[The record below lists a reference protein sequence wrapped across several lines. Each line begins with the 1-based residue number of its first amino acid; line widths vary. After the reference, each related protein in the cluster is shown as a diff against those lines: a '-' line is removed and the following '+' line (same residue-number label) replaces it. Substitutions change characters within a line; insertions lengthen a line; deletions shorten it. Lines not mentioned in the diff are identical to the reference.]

1 MAVYLDFDNIVISR
15 YDQVHGRNSFQK
27 DKARGLDD
35 DKLTTATVDLGAI
48 IDFASSFGTLVLT
61 RAYADWSADLNA
73 NYQGQLVGRAVD
85 LVQLFPA
92 AAYGKNGADIRL
104 AVDAVED
111 MFRLPDLTHVVIVG
125 GDSDYIALAQRC
137 KRLGR
142 YVVGIG
148 VAGASSR
155 SLASACDEFVTYDAL
170 PGIPTVAPAPAKKAT
185 KRTKSKEPDDE
196 PEPADTQAAA
206 TGLLERALRIG
217 HEKDDADWLHNSAVK
232 AQMKRMDPS
241 FSEKSLGFRS
251 FSDFLRSRSDVADLD
266 ESSTTR
272 MVRLHQRGS
281 KPRSDPDVRASGEVP
296 DRVSTYAEAMTERL
310 YFRQLLSGR
319 DFAQSDMIAQQ
330 MRNFSY
336 LIGDRETGDTV
347 VVDPAYAANDLVD
360 ILESDGMKLSGVLVT
375 HHHPDHVGGS
385 MMGFELKGLA
395 ELLERQSVPVHVN
408 SLEAEWVSRVTGIA
422 RSDLTAH
429 EHGDKVNVGDVEIE
443 LLHTPGHTPGSQC
456 FLLDG
461 RLVAGDT
468 LFLEGCG
475 RTDFPGGDVDDM
487 FRSLQQLAAAVRR
500 PDGVS
505 RATGTRWSPARRCR
519 TCGAPTTCTGR
530 AIWISGEC

>member
-1 MAVYLDFDNIVISR
+1 MPESVVTGDSPRVAVYLDFDNIVISR

-61 RAYADWSADLNA
+61 RAYADWSAALNA
-73 NYQGQLVGRAVD
+73 KYQGQLVGRAVD

-170 PGIPTVAPAPAKKAT
+170 PGIPTVAVAPAPAKKAT
-185 KRTKSKEPDDE
+185 KRTKSTE
-196 PEPADTQAAA
+196 PEEDPEPEAADTPAAA

-272 MVRLHQRGS
+272 MVRLH
-281 KPRSDPDVRASGEVP
+281 
-296 DRVSTYAEAMTERL
+296 
-310 YFRQLLSGR
+310 R
-319 DFAQSDMIAQQ
+319 D
-330 MRNFSY
+330 N
-336 LIGDRETGDTV
+336 
-347 VVDPAYAANDLVD
+347 
-360 ILESDGMKLSGVLVT
+360 
-375 HHHPDHVGGS
+375 
-385 MMGFELKGLA
+385 
-395 ELLERQSVPVHVN
+395 
-408 SLEAEWVSRVTGIA
+408 
-422 RSDLTAH
+422 
-429 EHGDKVNVGDVEIE
+429 
-443 LLHTPGHTPGSQC
+443 
-456 FLLDG
+456 
-461 RLVAGDT
+461 
-468 LFLEGCG
+468 
-475 RTDFPGGDVDDM
+475 
-487 FRSLQQLAAAVRR
+487 
-500 PDGVS
+500 
-505 RATGTRWSPARRCR
+505 
-519 TCGAPTTCTGR
+519 
-530 AIWISGEC
+530 